1 MNQKKF
7 AIILIDVQG
16 NLAQSMYK
24 KEDLFKNLK
33 ILIEGAKLLDIPL
46 LLTEQVPEKL
56 GPTLPEI
63 SALIPDK
70 SPIVKTVFSCARDE
84 NFISQ
89 LESLKVDHVALCGI
103 ETHVCVYQTALD
115 LIEMGYHVDIIS
127 DAVSSRKG
135 SNKKIGI
142 DRIMLAGGTITS
154 VETLL
159 FEVQEVATGNVFR
172 KLIKLVK

>member
-1 MNQKKF
+1 
-7 AIILIDVQG
+7 V
-16 NLAQSMYK
+16 
-24 KEDLFKNLK
+24 
-33 ILIEGAKLLDIPL
+33 
-46 LLTEQVPEKL
+46 
-56 GPTLPEI
+56 
-63 SALIPDK
+63 
-70 SPIVKTVFSCARDE
+70 
-84 NFISQ
+84 
-89 LESLKVDHVALCGI
+89 
-103 ETHVCVYQTALD
+103 
-115 LIEMGYHVDIIS
+115 GYHVDIIS